1 MPGTGYYDRTTQTY
15 KSLPTETWADY
26 TNWSTF
32 TSWAGTPA
40 DSVSFTT
47 KIFDAGKV
55 DWWNTIVE
63 IEATLPADVTIY
75 AGETLESAGQID
87 IASTTTIT
95 PSTSP
100 VAATYGRYF
109 QFTITLNRDSALQ
122 SAPEIASINMN
133 FNATPIT
140 ITQSD
145 INTSTLAGSVGA
157 RELTFNQPVGKLTN
171 VMVQAHYTGLDDSAG
186 ESQTPVIYIDKTS
199 TPTVLNIF
207 NTDTYG
213 KRTRMDCVVDVQA
226 QAIPRLVS
234 DEFGSIEEA

>member
-1 MPGTGYYDRTTQTY
+1 MPGTGYYDRTTKTY

-32 TSWAGTPA
+32 TSWAGTPS
-40 DSVSFTT
+40 DTVSFTT
-47 KIFDAGKV
+47 GIFDAGKIDWHNTLV
-55 DWWNTIVE
+55 D
-63 IEATLPADVTIY
+63 IEASLPADVTIY

-109 QFTITLNRDSALQ
+109 QFTITLNKDSALQ
-122 SAPEIASINMN
+122 NDPEITSINVN
-133 FNATPIT
+133 FNSNSVTL
-140 ITQSD
+140 TQSD
-145 INTSTLAGSVGA
+145 IDTSTLAGSVGA
-157 RELTFNQPVGKLTN
+157 RQLTFNQPVGKLTN
-171 VMVQAHYTGLDDSAG
+171 VIVQPHYTGLDDSAG
-186 ESQTPVIYIDKTS
+186 ESQSPVIYIDKS
-199 TPTVLNIF
+199 ATPTVLNIF
-207 NTDTYG
+207 NIDTYG

-226 QAIPRLVS
+226 QARPRLVS

>member
-1 MPGTGYYDRTTQTY
+1 MAGNGFYDPQERIY
-15 KSLPTETWADY
+15 RPKSTETWADY

-75 AGETLESAGQID
+75 AGETLESAEQLD
-87 IASTTTIT
+87 IVSTTTIT

-122 SAPEIASINMN
+122 SAPEIASINVN
-133 FNATPIT
+133 FNSNSVTL
-140 ITQSD
+140 TQSD
-145 INTSTLAGSVGA
+145 IDTSTLAGSVGA
-157 RELTFNQPVGKLTN
+157 RQLTFNQPVGKLTN
-171 VMVQAHYTGLDDSAG
+171 VIVQPHYTGLDDSAG
-186 ESQTPVIYIDKTS
+186 ESQTPVIYIDKSS
-199 TPTVLNIF
+199 TPTILNIF

-226 QAIPRLVS
+226 QARPRLVS